1 MSNESLSTNV
11 NNEEENEKDTP
22 LSDEEISRLIQASR
36 EDTFKIKEIKNE
48 VSTNFK
54 KVTLHDIAKKYSKD
68 LEDKKEDIN
77 EKKQDDKES
86 QGKVETKEED
96 DNLLERE
103 DNKSKDSRLKEEGLK
118 SLDKDP
124 GPEEDENK
132 NNFLEEKVIE
142 KNEHL
147 KILENEKKTSYEKGK
162 ETAYSEIKEGADSA
176 IAKLNSISDKIAKT
190 ELHDLTELENLISDK
205 ILNLSSEL
213 TGKIIKALPTEFLK
227 KIKNFVSS
235 LDNNE
240 GKIEIL
246 ISEDD
251 YTVLEKN
258 KDIKAKLKEMNI
270 SKKTELQ
277 NGEVELLVNGI
288 RIKQKLES

>member
-36 EDTFKIKEIKNE
+36 ENTFKIKEIKNE

-162 ETAYSEIKEGADSA
+162 EAAYSEIKEGADTV

>member
-1 MSNESLSTNV
+1 VSNESLSTNV

-36 EDTFKIKEIKNE
+36 ENTFKIKEIKNE

>member
-36 EDTFKIKEIKNE
+36 ENTFKIKEIKNE

-162 ETAYSEIKEGADSA
+162 EAAYSEIKEGADSA

>member
-36 EDTFKIKEIKNE
+36 ENTFKIKEIKNE

>member
-1 MSNESLSTNV
+1 VSNESLSTNV